1 MPPAEAQR
9 SSYCRVYV
17 FIFILL
23 YMVMSG
29 IPHPNLN
36 SPLFSLQV
44 YSLQL
49 YITMQQLPVKAKQ
62 FLYEWRY
69 KTSSILKPGGIQRK
83 HSTKYIITTSIMAL
97 EQYGRKYWLH
107 LIHRA
112 KITLMRL
119 VSDNPLLASFEV
131 MLQSFA
137 YIIGKAFII
146 CT

>member
-1 MPPAEAQR
+1 MMPPAEAQR
-9 SSYCRVYV
+9 LSYCRVYV
-17 FIFILL
+17 FIFYLTL
-23 YMVMSG
+23 HGYVWH
-29 IPHPNLN
+29 PHPNLN

-49 YITMQQLPVKAKQ
+49 YITMQQLPVKVKQ

-83 HSTKYIITTSIMAL
+83 HSTKYIITTSITVL

-112 KITLMRL
+112 KIMLMRL
-119 VSDNPLLASFEV
+119 VSDNPLL
-131 MLQSFA
+131 
-137 YIIGKAFII
+137 
-146 CT
+146 T